1 MFGYNNLVSD
11 MRSIVIIREMGYP
24 VVYDATHSIQ
34 LPGGKGSS
42 TGGQREMIGPLA
54 SAAVAVGCDG
64 LFVETH
70 EKPGKA
76 LSDSATM
83 LPLRQLVPLIKK
95 VKKIRESL

>member
-1 MFGYNNLVSD
+1 
-11 MRSIVIIREMGYP
+11 
-24 VVYDATHSIQ
+24 
-34 LPGGKGSS
+34 
-42 TGGQREMIGPLA
+42 MIGPLA

>member
-1 MFGYNNLVSD
+1 
-11 MRSIVIIREMGYP
+11 
-24 VVYDATHSIQ
+24 
-34 LPGGKGSS
+34 
-42 TGGQREMIGPLA
+42 MIGPLA

-83 LPLRQLVPLIKK
+83 LPLRQLLPSDK
-95 VKKIRESL
+95 ES